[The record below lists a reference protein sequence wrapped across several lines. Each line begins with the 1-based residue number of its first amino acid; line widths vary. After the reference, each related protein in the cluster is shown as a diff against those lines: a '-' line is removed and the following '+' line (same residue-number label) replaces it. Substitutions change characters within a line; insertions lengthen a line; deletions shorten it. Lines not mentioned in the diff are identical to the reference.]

1 MEPTLQHIP
10 EWRDVDVGKFRREIA
25 TRYVP
30 AVLKGFV
37 ADWPAVRVGM
47 QSAQAMAGYLSA
59 FDKGGEVDVLMAP
72 AREKGRIFYD
82 ASMEGFNFTRSKLTI
97 AAVNEQLL
105 RYAKFDNRPMV
116 VAQSALIADCI
127 PGFAQENRLSLLPES
142 VAPRIWLGNAVVTP
156 AHFDESNNIACVV
169 SGRRRFTLFPPE
181 QIANLYVGPLGH
193 APTGTPISLVSF
205 REPDF
210 ERFPRFR
217 DALASALVAELD
229 PGDALYIP
237 TLWWHHVESL
247 AKYNVLVNYWW
258 KGASDAPSK
267 AESALDP
274 LLHCLLN
281 LNHVAPEHRK
291 AWAAIFNHYVF
302 HAQGDPAAQIPEKV
316 RGVLGPISPELAQQ
330 VRAFLVGKLK
340 R

>member
-1 MEPTLQHIP
+1 MNQPLQHIR
-10 EWRDVDVGKFRREIA
+10 EWRDVDADKFRREIV
-25 TRYVP
+25 TLYQP
-30 AVLKGFV
+30 AVLKGLV
-37 ADWPAVRVGM
+37 AAWPAVRHGIESPRAI
-47 QSAQAMAGYLSA
+47 SAYLNG
-59 FDKGGEVDVLMAP
+59 FDSGAEVDIVMAP
-72 AREKGRIFYD
+72 ARVKGRLFYD
-82 ASMEGFNFTRSKLTI
+82 ESMEGFNFTRDRQTLS
-97 AAVNEQLL
+97 AVNEQLL
-105 RYAKFDNRPMV
+105 RFAKFDNRPSV
-116 VAQSALIADCI
+116 VAQSALISDCI
-127 PGFAQENRLSLLPES
+127 PGFAGENKLAILHES
-142 VAPRIWLGNAVVTP
+142 IAPRIWLGNAVVTP

-169 SGRRRFTLFPPE
+169 AGRRRFTLLPPE

-217 DALASALVAELD
+217 EALAAAVVAELD

-237 TLWWHHVESL
+237 TLWWHHIESL
-247 AKYNVLVNYWW
+247 AKYNVLINYWW

-274 LLHCLLN
+274 LLHSLLN
-281 LNHVAPEHRK
+281 LNHVAPEHRQ

-302 HAQGDPAAQIPEKV
+302 HAQGDPAAQIPERA
-316 RGVLGPISPELAQQ
+316 RGMLGPISPELAQQ
-330 VRAFLVGKLK
+330 LRAFLIGKLK

>member
-1 MEPTLQHIP
+1 MTPTLQHIP
-10 EWRDVDVGKFRREIA
+10 EWRDVDAGKFRREIA

-30 AVLKGFV
+30 AVLKGVV
-37 ADWPAVRVGM
+37 AGWPAVRLGM
-47 QSAQAMAGYLSA
+47 QSPQAIADYLDA
-59 FDKGGEVDVLMAP
+59 FDQGGEIDVLMAP

-82 ASMEGFNFTRSKLTI
+82 ETMEGFNFTRSKLTLS
-97 AAVNEQLL
+97 AVNEQLL
-105 RYAKFDNRPMV
+105 RFAKFENRPMV
-116 VAQSALIADCI
+116 VAQSARIADCI
-127 PGFAQENRLSLLPES
+127 PGFAAANRLALLHES
-142 VAPRIWLGNAVVTP
+142 IAPRIWLGNAVVTP

-181 QIANLYVGPLGH
+181 QIANLYAGPMGH

-217 DALASALVAELD
+217 EALSAALVAELD

-237 TLWWHHVESL
+237 ALWWHHVESL
-247 AKYNVLVNYWW
+247 AKYNVLVNDWW
-258 KGASDAPSK
+258 KGASDAPDK

-281 LNHVAPEHRK
+281 LNHATPELRQ

-302 HAQGDPAAQIPEKV
+302 HANGDPAAQIPQKA
-316 RGVLGPISPELAQQ
+316 RGVLGTMSPELAQQ
-330 VRAFLVGKLK
+330 VRAFLIGKLK